1 MNIALV
7 DKMVVLGEM
16 YFREL
21 ITISW
26 ENTGIRNSKKFKV
39 MLAPFIWRK
48 DVPGKRSYK
57 MSKTLG

>member
-39 MLAPFIWRK
+39 MLVPFIWRK
-48 DVPGKRSYK
+48 GVPGKRSYK